1 MKLIVRMITIGF
13 AMVAVSTASLD
24 LFGASSPWLG
34 VLVAAWA
41 AGYSCPD
48 PRSAAACAA
57 IGVLAFEAL
66 VLLQGQKDLA
76 QAGLHLAIAALLAAA
91 FALTMRSR
99 TDNSASSQAGVLPLD
114 RAIMSEE
121 VGNED

>member
-1 MKLIVRMITIGF
+1 MKLVLRIMVIGF
-13 AMVAVSTASLD
+13 VMVAVSTASLD
-24 LFGASSPWLG
+24 LLGTSSPWLAI
-34 VLVAAWA
+34 LVAAWA

-48 PRSAAACAA
+48 PRAAALCAA
-57 IGVLAFEAL
+57 IAVFAFESL

-91 FALTMRSR
+91 FALTIRSR
-99 TDNSASSQAGVLPLD
+99 TDNSASSQAQGLPLD
-114 RAIMSEE
+114 QATMSEE